1 MSMSYS
7 VSLPKKCCSIWP
19 SGHGYQPVPEQEP
32 SVSMGTRAQSTIK
45 YDGTIKVFHLSMAG
59 FANITTEMGIIH
71 KNYNKFTEQS
81 KFLTPYIVN
90 QLLQQRS
97 TEYATLT
104 WLVGQIYGN
113 KYDKSQEDIVRLKL
127 EELKE
132 EMLILEK
139 LASIEYARFSLPDII
154 PNPTFNKVYSLRPN
168 PGENIRNESS
178 SRSGSVRLKGEARY
192 NKVWAFYGLYILD
205 TSDPEHAYFSISNLP
220 VDKNGFVDPR
230 EIIKRN
236 LLTLSN
242 YETFWKTH
250 LDTRDF
256 SGVPDSSV
264 SNIGD
269 DLEASLAIF
278 KKFCKATGIVK
289 PVDRRKVVP
298 KQIEQ
303 HKQHKQSEQRVVISE
318 HIKILE
324 DAVKIAADKIR
335 YAIGQLRV
343 SASKVSDA
351 RAEFEST
358 ANLAY
363 KAEEKY
369 NKLLTRITT
378 RFVSKIS
385 EPALREYESAEA
397 IWQQAKIDLQ
407 LAKESDVLAS
417 KTAQQVEILASEFI
431 IAAIKKCIDDIIFS
445 SKEQSDLKK
454 ILKNIIMSNKL
465 KNILKTG
472 ILNKKISSN
481 QIILFFSGLEYK
493 ELGIADPACCV
504 VKPLQDPRGVDNTMQ
519 LDTQELNDSSF
530 VPPPLFEDIL
540 DFIEKK
546 LYPPMASSSPSS
558 PSSLI
563 DDKRRRTSVASSTTL
578 ASPWSGGT
586 KRKRRMRI
594 YSRKRH
600 ARRRRYTRRRSR

>member
-71 KNYNKFTEQS
+71 KNYDKFTEQS

-104 WLVGQIYGN
+104 WLVGQIYR
-113 KYDKSQEDIVRLKL
+113 DKTDKTDKCQENMVRLKL
-127 EELKE
+127 EELLE

-139 LASIEYARFSLPDII
+139 LASIEYARFSPPTVI

-256 SGVPDSSV
+256 SGVPDRSV

-289 PVDRRKVVP
+289 PVVDKRKVVP
-298 KQIEQ
+298 KQ
-303 HKQHKQSEQRVVISE
+303 SEQSRQSRQSKLIAK
-318 HIKILE
+318 HIEKLRY
-324 DAVKIAADKIR
+324 AVKIAADKIR

-369 NKLLTRITT
+369 NALSERINT

-385 EPALREYESAEA
+385 EPALLTEYNTAKA
-397 IWQQAKIDLQ
+397 ILQQAKIDLQ

-431 IAAIKKCIDDIIFS
+431 IAAIKKCIDDIIIS
-445 SKEQSDLKK
+445 SKEQSELKK
-454 ILKNIIMSNKL
+454 NI
-465 KNILKTG
+465 
-472 ILNKKISSN
+472 KKYN
-481 QIILFFSGLEYK
+481 NE
-493 ELGIADPACCV
+493 
-504 VKPLQDPRGVDNTMQ
+504 
-519 LDTQELNDSSF
+519 
-530 VPPPLFEDIL
+530 
-540 DFIEKK
+540 
-546 LYPPMASSSPSS
+546 
-558 PSSLI
+558 
-563 DDKRRRTSVASSTTL
+563 
-578 ASPWSGGT
+578 
-586 KRKRRMRI
+586 
-594 YSRKRH
+594 
-600 ARRRRYTRRRSR
+600 

>member
-1 MSMSYS
+1 MSMNYS

-19 SGHGYQPVPEQEP
+19 SGHGYQPVPEQEQT
-32 SVSMGTRAQSTIK
+32 VSMGTRAQSTIK

-59 FANITTEMGIIH
+59 LANVTTEMGIIY
-71 KNYNKFTEQS
+71 KNFDTLAQRGKY
-81 KFLTPYIVN
+81 LTPYIVE
-90 QLLQQRS
+90 LLQRRS

-104 WLVGQIYGN
+104 WLVGQIYG
-113 KYDKSQEDIVRLKL
+113 DKTDKTDKCQENMVRLKL
-127 EELKE
+127 EELLE

-139 LASIEYARFSLPDII
+139 LANIQYEPSSLPDII

-298 KQIEQ
+298 KQSRQSRQSKLIAKHIE
-303 HKQHKQSEQRVVISE
+303 KLRY
-318 HIKILE
+318 
-324 DAVKIAADKIR
+324 AVKIAADKIR

-369 NKLLTRITT
+369 NALSERINTRNVSQ
-378 RFVSKIS
+378 FV
-385 EPALREYESAEA
+385 EPALLTEYNTAKA
-397 IWQQAKIDLQ
+397 ILQQAKIDLR
-407 LAKESDVLAS
+407 LAKASDVLAS
-417 KTAQQVEILASEFI
+417 ETAQQVENSASEFI
-431 IAAIKKCIDDIIFS
+431 IAAIKKCIDDIIIS
-445 SKEQSDLKK
+445 SKEESELKK

-504 VKPLQDPRGVDNTMQ
+504 VKPLQDPRRVDNTMQ

-546 LYPPMASSSPSS
+546 LYPPMASSS
-558 PSSLI
+558 SSLI

>member
-1 MSMSYS
+1 MNYS

-45 YDGTIKVFHLSMAG
+45 YDGTIKVFQLSMAG
-59 FANITTEMGIIH
+59 LANVTTEMGIIH

-113 KYDKSQEDIVRLKL
+113 KYDKSQKDIVQLKL

-139 LASIEYARFSLPDII
+139 LASIEYARYSPPTVI

-178 SRSGSVRLKGEARY
+178 SRSNSVRLKGQARY

-220 VDKNGFVDPR
+220 VDENDFVDPR

-242 YETFWKTH
+242 YETFWKPH

-256 SGVPDSSV
+256 SGVPDTSV

-269 DLEASLAIF
+269 DLEASVAIF
-278 KKFCKATGIVK
+278 KKFCKATVIVK

-298 KQIEQ
+298 KQREQ
-303 HKQHKQSEQRVVISE
+303 REQRVVISE
-318 HIKILE
+318 HIKILQ

-407 LAKESDVLAS
+407 LAKTNDGLAVEN
-417 KTAQQVEILASEFI
+417 AQQVEILASEFI

-445 SKEQSDLKK
+445 FSSEEHTELKK

-472 ILNKKISSN
+472 IFNKKISSN

-504 VKPLQDPRGVDNTMQ
+504 AKPLQDPLGVDNTMQ
-519 LDTQELNDSSF
+519 IDTQELNDPSF
-530 VPPPLFEDIL
+530 MRPPLFEDIL
-540 DFIEKK
+540 NFIEKK
-546 LYPPMASSSPSS
+546 LYPPMVTPSS
-558 PSSLI
+558 ISN
-563 DDKRRRTSVASSTTL
+563 KRSRTTL
-578 ASPWSGGT
+578 ASVSSPSRASRWGGGT
-586 KRKRRMRI
+586 KRKRRM
-594 YSRKRH
+594 
-600 ARRRRYTRRRSR
+600 RRRRYTRRRSR

>member
-71 KNYNKFTEQS
+71 KNYDKFTEQS

-220 VDKNGFVDPR
+220 VDKNGFVDDVHGWNFLGNI
-230 EIIKRN
+230 ENEN
-236 LLTLSN
+236 LELTRIL
-242 YETFWKTH
+242 KK
-250 LDTRDF
+250 
-256 SGVPDSSV
+256 
-264 SNIGD
+264 GD
-269 DLEASLAIF
+269 DGSQTYKDAKAAYDKTMENLLAIF
-278 KKFCKATGIVK
+278 QAMDRIKPIDRSDYFNNYYQEIVSRLQDEQK
-289 PVDRRKVVP
+289 MKSW
-298 KQIEQ
+298 IE
-303 HKQHKQSEQRVVISE
+303 
-318 HIKILE
+318 
-324 DAVKIAADKIR
+324 D
-335 YAIGQLRV
+335 
-343 SASKVSDA
+343 
-351 RAEFEST
+351 
-358 ANLAY
+358 
-363 KAEEKY
+363 
-369 NKLLTRITT
+369 
-378 RFVSKIS
+378 
-385 EPALREYESAEA
+385 
-397 IWQQAKIDLQ
+397 
-407 LAKESDVLAS
+407 
-417 KTAQQVEILASEFI
+417 
-431 IAAIKKCIDDIIFS
+431 
-445 SKEQSDLKK
+445 
-454 ILKNIIMSNKL
+454 KL
-465 KNILKTG
+465 KLTV
-472 ILNKKISSN
+472 
-481 QIILFFSGLEYK
+481 
-493 ELGIADPACCV
+493 LGTSP
-504 VKPLQDPRGVDNTMQ
+504 
-519 LDTQELNDSSF
+519 
-530 VPPPLFEDIL
+530 
-540 DFIEKK
+540 EK
-546 LYPPMASSSPSS
+546 
-558 PSSLI
+558 
-563 DDKRRRTSVASSTTL
+563 
-578 ASPWSGGT
+578 
-586 KRKRRMRI
+586 
-594 YSRKRH
+594 
-600 ARRRRYTRRRSR
+600 